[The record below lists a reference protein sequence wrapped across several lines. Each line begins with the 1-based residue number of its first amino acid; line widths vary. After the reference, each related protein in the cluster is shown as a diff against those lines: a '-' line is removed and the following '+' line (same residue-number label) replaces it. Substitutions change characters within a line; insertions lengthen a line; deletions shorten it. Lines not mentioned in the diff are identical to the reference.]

1 MQCRV
6 NRWEKKIR
14 GRKPSDFPAISDAFL
29 FCNSG
34 GDICTACFAYCII
47 GMFTAVCRII
57 CGEIIA
63 DEIYY
68 RSGVFGAEEHDAFL
82 VFFEAARIAAY
93 EHIAVI
99 ENINAVC
106 GADLA

>member
-1 MQCRV
+1 
-6 NRWEKKIR
+6 
-14 GRKPSDFPAISDAFL
+14 
-29 FCNSG
+29 
-34 GDICTACFAYCII
+34 
-47 GMFTAVCRII
+47 MFTAVCRII

-68 RSGVFGAEEHDAFL
+68 RSGVFDAEEHDAFFVL
-82 VFFEAARIAAY
+82 FEAARIADY